1 MNQAAFQSTLTR
13 VLALGAAGVTIFLIT
28 GNVTDPVNAPKLFLL
43 GGLAGAALSLLAYL
57 VIKKQYLATGL
68 EVVVAIFLLW
78 SLFAL
83 VASDSPITQGIYG
96 VYGRNTGF
104 LTYLFLGVIGVAATQ
119 ISNESQINLILTGF
133 LIALAINLAYGL
145 WVLINGDFL
154 GWQNNY
160 GALLG
165 TFGNPN
171 FISSFLGMG
180 FSLVFALAIKSGT
193 RSRIAL
199 LLALPLIAWQL
210 READSLQG
218 IVVAALGVGIVL
230 YFWLRYKTQ
239 SEPWSIAYLITG
251 AITAAVAVAGAL
263 GSGPLKQALAQP
275 TVALREQYWSAAI
288 SMANSHPL
296 LGVGMDSYGDWYRRT
311 RGTQAL
317 ITPGPDTVTNV
328 AHNVFLDIFAYG
340 GYPLLILYALI
351 TLLGAFSIIRAVKRN
366 KNYDPI
372 LVGITVLWVGYQ
384 AQSIISINQIGL
396 AVWGWLINGLAIS
409 YQMTTKGKALEKSGN
424 ESRFKKN
431 TQKKQEAFSPQL
443 IASLGAVIGLLLAV
457 PPLSAD
463 AKWRQVQLSGKV
475 EKVEPALS
483 GGYMSPINSYRLAE
497 AVQLLENSQLPEYAI
512 TYARKGAEFNSN
524 YFDAWRMLYY
534 ATKSTPGEKVAAKSN
549 MIRLDPLNKEWKNLP

>member
-1 MNQAAFQSTLTR
+1 MNQVAFQSTLTR
-13 VLALGAAGVTIFLIT
+13 VLALGAAGVTIFLVT

-57 VIKKQYLATGL
+57 VIKKQYLVTGL
-68 EVVVAIFLLW
+68 EVVVTTFLLW

-83 VASDSPITQGIYG
+83 LASDSPITQGIYG

-104 LTYLFLGVIGVAATQ
+104 LTYLFLGVIGIAATQ
-119 ISNESQINLILTGF
+119 ISNESQFNLILTGF

-218 IVVAALGVGIVL
+218 IVVAVLGVGIVT
-230 YFWLRYKTQ
+230 YFWLRHKTQ
-239 SEPWSIAYLITG
+239 SEPWSIAYLISG
-251 AITAAVAVAGAL
+251 AISAAVAVAGAL

-288 SMANSHPL
+288 TMANSHPF
-296 LGVGMDSYGDWYRRT
+296 LGVGMDSYGDWYRRA

-328 AHNVFLDIFAYG
+328 AHNVFLDTFAYG

-351 TLLGAFSIIRAVKRN
+351 TVLGAFSIIRAVKRN

-409 YQMTTKGKALEKSGN
+409 YQMTTRGKALEKTGN

-443 IASLGAVIGLLLAV
+443 IASLGAVMGLLLAV
-457 PPLSAD
+457 PPFSAD
-463 AKWRQVQLSGKV
+463 AKWRQVQLSGKID
-475 EKVEPALS
+475 KVEPALS
-483 GGYMSPINSYRLAE
+483 GGYMSPVNSYRLAE

-512 TYARKGAEFNSN
+512 TYARKGVEFNSD
-524 YFDAWRMLYY
+524 YFEAWRMLYY
-534 ATKSTPGEKVAAKSN
+534 ATKSTPSEKIAAKSN